1 MSDQSLLVSE
11 LENDEIKE
19 ILASGTDLRQYA
31 QEIDKE
37 FKSVENQSIKDYIKE
52 SENIASLHTQI
63 LECDDILATMEGMLT
78 DFQSVL
84 SNISSEITTLQKK
97 SVSMSV
103 QLTNRQQVRMT
114 LQQFVR
120 DMAIPEEMIQSI
132 MSDSPVTDK
141 EFLLHLNELNHK
153 LGKYPIL
160 QILRNSKLN

>member
-1 MSDQSLLVSE
+1 MCDQSLLVSE

-37 FKSVENQSIKDYIKE
+37 FKSVENQSIEDYIKE

-132 MSDSPVTDK
+132 MSDAPVTDK

-153 LGKYPIL
+153 LG
-160 QILRNSKLN
+160 NNG